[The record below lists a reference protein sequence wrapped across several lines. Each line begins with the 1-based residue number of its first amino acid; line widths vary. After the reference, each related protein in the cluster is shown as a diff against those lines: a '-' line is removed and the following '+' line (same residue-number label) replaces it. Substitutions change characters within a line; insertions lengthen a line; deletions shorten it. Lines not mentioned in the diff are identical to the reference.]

1 VSSLDG
7 SAPLLALLGAET
19 ARGTGALSRCGGR
32 AATAAR
38 RSCRLSPGRTSISD
52 IAAQRARSGAALVPA
67 RAQAVIKS
75 EVRPEAAPV
84 LHPFGKCNYYTFVKI
99 PCSDMEPSPSS
110 TLIPFGKCN
119 YYTFAKMPCSDLEP
133 SPSSPSST
141 LILITL
147 INPHPFGKCN
157 YYTFA
162 KIPCSGNPHPDL
174 DPSPPSTLIP
184 LESVTITLSLKYLTQ
199 IWNPHP
205 HHPHHP
211 QRTGNPHPDLDP
223 SPPST
228 LIPLESVTI
237 TLSLKYLTQIWNPH
251 PHHPHHPQRTGNPH
265 PDLEPSPPSPS
276 LPLESVTITLSLKYL
291 AHRDQIQFL
300 LQGGLCETF
309 PRCPNFS
316 KQLGCSTSIR
326 MCFQHLFAICFL
338 HIFTAR

>member
-1 VSSLDG
+1 MSSLDG

-75 EVRPEAAPV
+75 EVRPEAAPEVRPEAAPV

-211 QRTGNPHPDLDP
+211 QRTGNPHPDL
-223 SPPST
+223 
-228 LIPLESVTI
+228 
-237 TLSLKYLTQIWNPH
+237 
-251 PHHPHHPQRTGNPH
+251 
-265 PDLEPSPPSPS
+265 EPSPPSPS

>member
-19 ARGTGALSRCGGR
+19 ARGTGALSRCGGG

-174 DPSPPSTLIP
+174 
-184 LESVTITLSLKYLTQ
+184 
-199 IWNPHP
+199 
-205 HHPHHP
+205 
-211 QRTGNPHPDLDP
+211 
-223 SPPST
+223 
-228 LIPLESVTI
+228 
-237 TLSLKYLTQIWNPH
+237 
-251 PHHPHHPQRTGNPH
+251 
-265 PDLEPSPPSPS
+265 EPSPPSPS